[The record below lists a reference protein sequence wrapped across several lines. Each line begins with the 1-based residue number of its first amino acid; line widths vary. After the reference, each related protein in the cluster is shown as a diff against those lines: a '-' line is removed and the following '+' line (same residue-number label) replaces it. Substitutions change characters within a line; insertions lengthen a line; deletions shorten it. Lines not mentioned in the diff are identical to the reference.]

1 MKPITVR
8 EFHAAD
14 GTEDWRVVGDGAL
27 AFFRTESFADGAELV
42 QAISALPGVEEHRP
56 DIDVRADGVTVR
68 LLSVT
73 SDHYGM
79 TDRDVETARL
89 ISAAARELGLASDPS
104 SVQSLL
110 VVPGALRTA
119 EVMPF
124 WEAILGY
131 ERRPDSP
138 EEDLVDPHRRGAP
151 FWFEQMQ
158 EPRGDGGGAIH
169 IAVWLPYEE
178 AEARIAAALAAGGHI
193 VRDDY
198 APSWW
203 TLADSAGN
211 EADIST
217 AQGRD

>member
-89 ISAAARELGLASDPS
+89 ISAAARKLGLASDPS

>member
-42 QAISALPGVEEHRP
+42 QAISTLPGVEEHRP

-89 ISAAARELGLASDPS
+89 ISAAARKLGLASDPS

>member
-158 EPRGDGGGAIH
+158 EPRGDGGGTIH

>member
-42 QAISALPGVEEHRP
+42 QAISTLPGVEEHRP

>member
-42 QAISALPGVEEHRP
+42 QAISTLPGVEEHRP
-56 DIDVRADGVTVR
+56 DVDVRSDGVTVR

-158 EPRGDGGGAIH
+158 EPRGDGGGTIH

-193 VRDDY
+193 VRDDD